1 MGEGGIIYSYGQ
13 NILRRRSEFAYT
25 ISETPIILHT
35 TAPIIIVVLFSK
47 VTHTHIPL
55 NPKTNTAYGSLDIGI
70 KTAFFNILIVV
81 LSNLAIKGNT
91 KTTSYIYILIQSF
104 QAIPFLS
111 FASLPKCSAQTDNPQ
126 NEQRQF
132 LEECTIL

>member
-47 VTHTHIPL
+47 VTHTHTTQSQDKHCIWESGYRDQ
-55 NPKTNTAYGSLDIGI
+55 NCIFQHIDRCII
-70 KTAFFNILIVV
+70 K
-81 LSNLAIKGNT
+81 SGNQR
-91 KTTSYIYILIQSF
+91 KYKNHFIYILIQSF

-126 NEQRQF
+126 KEQRQF

>member
-55 NPKTNTAYGSLDIGI
+55 NPKTKHWKYPA
-70 KTAFFNILIVV
+70 
-81 LSNLAIKGNT
+81 
-91 KTTSYIYILIQSF
+91 
-104 QAIPFLS
+104 
-111 FASLPKCSAQTDNPQ
+111 
-126 NEQRQF
+126 
-132 LEECTIL
+132 